1 MPLFIFKKSSAK
13 SSAMDATR
21 DWDVLGHQHTDA
33 FAHPSP
39 FAAADVLDPSLF
51 PNQSQVQGDWHTDA
65 FIRPS
70 LPPQPFA
77 AADVLDPSLFP
88 NQSQVQGDW
97 HTDAFIRPSLLSQS
111 FVDHPSFQSSV
122 NGG

>member
-39 FAAADVLDPSLF
+39 FAAADVLDPTFF
-51 PNQSQVQGDWHTDA
+51 PNQAQVQGDRYTDT
-65 FIRPS
+65 FILPS

-77 AADVLDPSLFP
+77 ATDVLNPSLFP
-88 NQSQVQGDW
+88 NQSQVQGDRY
-97 HTDAFIRPSLLSQS
+97 TDAFSCPTLPPQRFIAADVLDPSL
-111 FVDHPSFQSSV
+111 F
-122 NGG
+122 